1 MFNLNSVK
9 HNTTQHEK
17 ELLAQVAN
25 SNQFAFAQLVAY
37 YTPIIFRHLLTY
49 SKNAVQ
55 AEEITQDILLT
66 IWNNR
71 HKLGEMENFAGYV
84 YVITRNRAYLVFRQK
99 LEVNTVPP
107 EDLLHQPLEL
117 PKNDLELKEVQQL
130 LLRAIELLPPKRRE
144 VFRLSR
150 LENLSYEEIADR
162 LSITRSTVRQQIIAS
177 LGFLRTY
184 LKEEGG
190 IIVSVL
196 ICIEKMQP

>member
-1 MFNLNSVK
+1 MQV
-9 HNTTQHEK
+9 EK
-17 ELLAQVAN
+17 DLLALVAN
-25 SNQFAFAQLVAY
+25 SDQFAFTQLVAY

-84 YVITRNRAYLVFRQK
+84 YVITRNRACLVFRQK
-99 LEVNTVPP
+99 LMVNTVPP
-107 EDLLHQPLEL
+107 EDDLQQSFQL
-117 PKNDLELKEVQQL
+117 PENNLELKEVQQL

-144 VFRLSR
+144 VFKLSR
-150 LENLSYEEIADR
+150 FENLTYEEIAER
-162 LSITRSTVRQQIIAS
+162 LSITRSTVRQQIIAA
-177 LGFLRTY
+177 LVFLRTY

-190 IIVSVL
+190 IIVSAL
-196 ICIEKMQP
+196 IFMETLYP